1 MNLRISSWAIKQ
13 PLIPFILFISL
24 LFAGIAAYIQ
34 LPINNWPDVQIPIV
48 NVSIAMPSASPTEIE
63 AQITRRLEASLATVG
78 NIKHLNSTVTDG
90 VSSTQIE
97 FKSGTNITQALAKVR
112 DKVTEVRPLLPHSAE
127 EPLIQPIDTDLS
139 PILTF
144 AVNAPKR
151 SIEEI
156 SWFIDNQ
163 VLNTLLAVK
172 GISKIQRQGGQE
184 REIHVDLD
192 PARMQAYNLT
202 ADIVNTQ
209 IRQTTQTLSAGRL
222 DDKTQEVP
230 IKVAGSHSSIE
241 LLASMKIAL
250 GDERFAQLQDIGEV
264 HDTVSEPR
272 QLASLNKQPVVAF
285 AIYRSR
291 SASEV
296 SIENAV
302 NQALQ
307 QLKANNPD
315 VTFTQIQSQVEFTK
329 RNYHSAVWAFIEG
342 TLLAAMMVYMFLR
355 DWRATAIAG
364 LVIPLSVIP
373 TFIIMQWLG
382 FSLNIVSLLA
392 LSLVSGILVD
402 DAIVELENIMRHLR
416 LGKTP
421 YQAAIDA
428 ADEIGLAVVSTS
440 AVVIAV
446 FVPVSFMGGV
456 VGKYFSQFG
465 ITIAVATFFSLVV
478 ARLITPVL
486 AAYFLKPLKEIA
498 HEPAWI
504 ASYLQLLER
513 ALKNRKKMV
522 YFAGL
527 IFACTLIIVNWL
539 PTEFMAEEDKSQS
552 TLQVELPPGA
562 RLADTHAAVTDLTT
576 LLLKQPGVK
585 SVYALVGGADSETN
599 VAGEI
604 RQATL
609 TIGLKPPSERPQNIK
624 LFEQHMLKVLSNVPN
639 VRIGFLNENGSKA
652 LTIGLS
658 SDDSSLL
665 QLTATALEEQMRGMS
680 QLNNVSANTLLP
692 RTELVVTPR
701 NDDAARLG
709 VNVENISDTIRI
721 ATMGDLKV
729 NLAKLNVDNRQVPI
743 RVLLNSKA
751 KDDPSIISH
760 LLVPSLEGALVPLSE
775 VADVTLGAGAASI
788 TRYDQRRQ
796 IMLEADLN
804 NVTLGEALDLIEE
817 LPAIKN
823 LPASIKR
830 IDTGDAEMLAEMF
843 NSFSTAMVAGVVTVF
858 LVLVL
863 LFRTLLQPATI
874 MFSLPLSICGALLA
888 LLLTGYALS
897 LPAIIGILMLMGIV
911 AKNGILLVD
920 FIIENRASGI
930 GLHASV
936 INACRQRSRPIVMT
950 SLAMIA
956 GMLPIILGIG
966 AGTAFRTPMALTVVG
981 GLISSTVLSLLF
993 IPVLYTL
1000 INDFE
1005 LWLSPKLKSLTT
1017 L

>member
-1 MNLRISSWAIKQ
+1 MSLRISSWAIKQ
-13 PLIPFILFISL
+13 PLMPFIIFISL

-34 LPINNWPDVQIPIV
+34 LPINNWPDVQIPII
-48 NVSIAMPSASPTEIE
+48 NVSIAMPSATPAEIE
-63 AQITRRLEASLATVG
+63 TQITQRLEASLASVG
-78 NIKHLNSTVTDG
+78 NIKHLNSTITDG
-90 VSSTQIE
+90 ISSTQIE
-97 FKSGTNITQALAKVR
+97 FKSGTNIAQALAKVR
-112 DKVTEVRPLLPHSAE
+112 DKVAEVRPLLPHSAE
-127 EPLIQPIDTDLS
+127 EPLTQPIDADLS

-144 AVNAPKR
+144 AVSTPKR
-151 SIEEI
+151 SIEEV
-156 SWFIDNQ
+156 SWLIDNQ
-163 VLNTLLAVK
+163 VVNTLLAVK
-172 GISKIQRQGGQE
+172 GVSKIQRQGGQE

-192 PARMQAYNLT
+192 PARMQAYRLT

-222 DDKTQEVP
+222 DDKTQEIP
-230 IKVAGSHSSIE
+230 IKVAGSHSSID
-241 LLASMKIAL
+241 LLSNMKIAL
-250 GDERFAQLQDIGEV
+250 SNERFARLQDIGEV
-264 HDTVSEPR
+264 HDAVSEPR

-296 SIENAV
+296 SIEKGV

-315 VTFTQIQSQVEFTK
+315 VTFTQVQSQVEFTK
-329 RNYHSAVWAFIEG
+329 KNYHSALWAFIEG
-342 TLLAAMMVYMFLR
+342 TLLAAIMVYVFLR
-355 DWRATAIAG
+355 DWRATIIAG
-364 LVIPLSVIP
+364 LAIPLSVIP
-373 TFIIMQWLG
+373 TFLIMQWLG
-382 FSLNIVSLLA
+382 FTLNMVSLLA

-486 AAYFLKPLKEIA
+486 AAYFLKPLNGIA
-498 HEPAWI
+498 QEPTWVT
-504 ASYLQLLER
+504 SYLQLLKR
-513 ALKNRKKMV
+513 TLNNRKKMMC
-522 YFAGL
+522 FAGL
-527 IFACTLIIVNWL
+527 ILACTALIVSWL

-552 TLQVELPPGA
+552 TLQVELPPGT
-562 RLADTHAAVTDLTT
+562 RIADTNAAVTELTT
-576 LLLKQPGVK
+576 LLLKQPEVK

-599 VAGEI
+599 VEGEI

-609 TIGLKPPSERPQNIK
+609 TIGLKPPSKRSQSIK
-624 LFEQHMLKVLSNVPN
+624 YFEQHMLKVLSSVPN
-639 VRIGFLNENGSKA
+639 VRVGFLNENGSKA

-658 SDDSSLL
+658 SDDPSLL
-665 QLTATALEEQMRGMS
+665 QLTATALEDQMRGMS
-680 QLNNVSANTLLP
+680 QLNNISANTLLP
-692 RTELVVTPR
+692 RTELIVTPR
-701 NDDAARLG
+701 NDDASRLG
-709 VNVENISDTIRI
+709 VNVENISDAIRI

-743 RVLLNSKA
+743 RVLLNN
-751 KDDPSIISH
+751 KDTPSTISH

-775 VADVTLGAGAASI
+775 VADVKLGAGAASI

-804 NVTLGEALDLIEE
+804 NVTLGQALDLIEE
-817 LPAIKN
+817 LPAIKH
-823 LPASIKR
+823 LPTGVTR
-830 IDTGDAEMLAEMF
+830 IDTGDAEMLTEMF
-843 NSFSTAMVAGVVTVF
+843 NSFSTAMVAGVMIVF

-950 SLAMIA
+950 SFAMIA

-966 AGTAFRTPMALTVVG
+966 AGNAFRTPMALTVVG

-993 IPVLYTL
+993 IPVIYTL

>member
-1 MNLRISSWAIKQ
+1 MNLRVSSWAIKQ
-13 PLIPFILFISL
+13 PLVPFIIFISL
-24 LFAGIAAYIQ
+24 LLAGIVAYVK

-48 NVSIAMPSASPTEIE
+48 NVSIAMPSATPNEIE
-63 AQITRRLEASLATVG
+63 TQITRRLEAGLATVG
-78 NIKHLNSTVTDG
+78 NIKHLNSTITDG

-97 FKSGTNITQALAKVR
+97 FKSGTNITQVLAKVR
-112 DKVTEVRPLLPHSAE
+112 DKVSEVRPLLPHSAE
-127 EPLIQPIDTDLS
+127 EPLIQSIDTDLS
-139 PILTF
+139 PILTI
-144 AVNAPKR
+144 AVNTPKR

-156 SWFIDNQ
+156 SWFIDSQ
-163 VLNTLLAVK
+163 VVNTLLSVK

-192 PARMQAYNLT
+192 PARMQAYGLT

-230 IKVAGSHSSIE
+230 IKVAGSHSSIG
-241 LLASMKIAL
+241 LLSNMKIAL
-250 GDERFAQLQDIGEV
+250 SDERFAQLQDIGEV

-272 QLASLNKQPVVAF
+272 QLASLNHQPVVAF
-285 AIYRSR
+285 AVYRSR

-296 SIENAV
+296 SIETAV
-302 NQALQ
+302 DEALK
-307 QLKANNPD
+307 QLKTNNPD
-315 VTFTQIQSQVEFTK
+315 VSFTVIQSQVEFTK
-329 RNYHSAVWAFIEG
+329 KNYRSALWAFIEG
-342 TLLAAMMVYMFLR
+342 TLLAALMVFVFLR
-355 DWRATAIAG
+355 DWRATLIAG

-373 TFIIMQWLG
+373 TFFFMQWLG

-402 DAIVELENIMRHLR
+402 DAIVEMENIMRHLR

-421 YQAAIDA
+421 YQAAMDA
-428 ADEIGLAVVSTS
+428 ADEIGLAVVSTT

-465 ITIAVATFFSLVV
+465 ITIATATFFSLVV

-486 AAYFLKPLKEIA
+486 AAYFLKPVTELTQ
-498 HEPAWI
+498 EPAWVT
-504 ASYLQLLER
+504 SYLLFLQNV
-513 ALKNRKKMV
+513 LKNRKKTMC
-522 YFAGL
+522 YAGL
-527 IFACTLIIVNWL
+527 ILAGTLAIASWL
-539 PTEFMAEEDKSQS
+539 PTEFMAVEDKSQS

-562 RLADTHAAVTDLTT
+562 RLTDTNAAVTDLTS
-576 LLLKQPGVK
+576 LLLKQPEIK

-599 VAGEI
+599 VEGEI
-604 RQATL
+604 RQAML
-609 TIGLKPPSERPQNIK
+609 TIALKPPSERTQDIK
-624 LFEQHMLKVLSNVPN
+624 SFEHHMLKLLGNVPN
-639 VRIGFLNENGSKA
+639 VRIGFLDENGNKA

-658 SDDSSLL
+658 SDDSTLL
-665 QLTATALEEQMRGMS
+665 LSTANALEQQMRDIP
-680 QLNNVSANTLLP
+680 QFNNVSATTPLP
-692 RTELVVTPR
+692 RAELIITPR
-701 NDDAARLG
+701 NDDASRLG
-709 VNVENISDTIRI
+709 VNVESISDTIRV

-729 NLAKLNVDNRQVPI
+729 NLAKLNVDNRQIPV
-743 RVLLNSKA
+743 RVLLNNKA
-751 KDDPSIISH
+751 KNDPSVISQ
-760 LLVPSLEGALVPLSE
+760 LLVPSLEGILVPLSE
-775 VADVTLGAGAASI
+775 VADVAIGAGATSI
-788 TRYDQRRQ
+788 ARYDQRRQ
-796 IMLEADLN
+796 IMLAADLN
-804 NVTLGEALDLIEE
+804 EATLGEALELIEA

-823 LPASIKR
+823 LPAGVTR
-830 IDTGDAEMLAEMF
+830 VDTGDAELLEEMF
-843 NSFSTAMVAGVVTVF
+843 SSFSTAMIAGVIIVF

-863 LFRTLLQPATI
+863 LFRTLFQPATI
-874 MFSLPLSICGALLA
+874 MFSLPLSLCGALLA
-888 LLLTGYALS
+888 LVLTGYALS

-930 GLHASV
+930 SLETSI

-981 GLISSTVLSLLF
+981 GLISSTALSLLF

-1005 LWLSPKLKSLTT
+1005 LWLSPKLKNLTT